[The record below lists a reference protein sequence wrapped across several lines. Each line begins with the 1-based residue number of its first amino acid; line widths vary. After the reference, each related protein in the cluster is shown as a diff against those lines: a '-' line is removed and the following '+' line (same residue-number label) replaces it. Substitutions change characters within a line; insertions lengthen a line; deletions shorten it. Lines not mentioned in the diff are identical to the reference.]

1 MPELFLFQVTFQC
14 TTVHYFSPSH
24 SEIIA
29 SMQGRGF
36 DMCQFRM
43 EIAIDRQALRWT
55 GRCRCTGRS
64 VPRCRSCK
72 NGNSVRTEW
81 EIDSLIRETT
91 QRVERYF
98 QRNLDDI
105 KTFYS
110 ACKDFTKFFSSSI
123 LLIFLRYFPGETKMH
138 TLSFDLESTLK
149 KYMIMYK
156 ENSILKFGRRCC
168 LRDDGSESGIYQHVR
183 MPTFSGNIFFPDFP
197 DISIRGELLALSM
210 SLRIIYR
217 FFSLCHLSEQSK
229 KKTYLMRKFEQIIF
243 GMFFRKQMR
252 KCK

>member
-1 MPELFLFQVTFQC
+1 
-14 TTVHYFSPSH
+14 
-24 SEIIA
+24 
-29 SMQGRGF
+29 MQGRVPEDCEF
-36 DMCQFRM
+36 KM
-43 EIAIDRQALRWT
+43 EFAFERRALQWT
-55 GRCRCTGRS
+55 GCCRCPPKRTK
-64 VPRCRSCK
+64 PPCRPCQ
-72 NGNSVRTEW
+72 NGHSYRTEW

-91 QRVERYF
+91 QRVERNF

-105 KTFYS
+105 KTFYL

-123 LLIFLRYFPGETKMH
+123 LLIFLQNTYLLVRRKIN

-156 ENSILKFGRRCC
+156 ENSILKFGKRCG
-168 LRDDGSESGIYQHVR
+168 LRDDASESGIYRHVR

-197 DISIRGELLALSM
+197 NISIRGELLAFSM
-210 SLRIIYR
+210 SLKIIYK
-217 FFSLCHLSEQSK
+217 FFSLCHLSDKSK
-229 KKTYLMRKFEQIIF
+229 KKTHLMRKFEQCIF

>member
-1 MPELFLFQVTFQC
+1 
-14 TTVHYFSPSH
+14 
-24 SEIIA
+24 
-29 SMQGRGF
+29 MQGRDPEECEF
-36 DMCQFRM
+36 NVEFAFERLDL
-43 EIAIDRQALRWT
+43 AWT
-55 GRCRCTGRS
+55 GCCRCP
-64 VPRCRSCK
+64 PRRTKPPCRACQ
-72 NGNSVRTEW
+72 NGHSYRTEW
-81 EIDSLIRETT
+81 EIDCVIRETT
-91 QRVERYF
+91 QRV
-98 QRNLDDI
+98 QRNFANNLDDI
-105 KTFYS
+105 KTFCL

-123 LLIFLRYFPGETKMH
+123 LLIFLQKRYFPGEKKMH

-149 KYMIMYK
+149 KYMIMY
-156 ENSILKFGRRCC
+156 ERNSILKFGKRCW
-168 LRDDGSESGIYQHVR
+168 LRDDASESGIYRHVR

-229 KKTYLMRKFEQIIF
+229 KKTYLMRKFEQCIF